1 MSDTMHVQDIKISE
15 IHADDNFNC
24 RGQITPINVVTLAK
38 DIERQG
44 LIQPVVL
51 TEYSP
56 EKQKETGCK
65 YRLIAGFR
73 RRMAH
78 VVLKREKIPAIIRGG
93 MVDDLDARFFNLAE
107 NLQREDLNILQEA
120 LALEK
125 LKNLGVTET
134 DCADRLG
141 KSRGWVQIRYMLL
154 SLPKE
159 IHTEAALGNI
169 TQTQIRELYSIY
181 KKGGQEAAFQAVRE
195 IKEAKAR
202 GRTNVSVNPNKNKPT
217 VKRQRTR
224 AEIFDLMEHIQ
235 ESGIGNGIWTRCLA
249 WAAGE
254 ITTLN
259 VYDSLAEYAKAKG
272 VRYTKPE
279 IKEAV

>member
-1 MSDTMHVQDIKISE
+1 
-15 IHADDNFNC
+15 
-24 RGQITPINVVTLAK
+24 
-38 DIERQG
+38 
-44 LIQPVVL
+44 
-51 TEYSP
+51 
-56 EKQKETGCK
+56 
-65 YRLIAGFR
+65 
-73 RRMAH
+73 MAH
-78 VVLKREKIPAIIRGG
+78 VVLKREKIPAIIRAD

-125 LKNLGVTET
+125 LKALGVTET
-134 DCADRLG
+134 DAADRLG

-181 KKGGQEAAFQAVRE
+181 KKGGQEAAFQAVRD

-202 GRTNVSVNPNKNKPT
+202 GRTNVSVNPNKNKPN
-217 VKRQRTR
+217 VKRQRSR

-235 ESGIGNGIWTRCLA
+235 NSGIGNGIWTRCLA

-254 ITTLN
+254 ITTLD
-259 VYDSLAEYAKAKG
+259 VYDSLAEYAQKND
-272 VRYTKPE
+272 VNYIKPE
-279 IKEAV
+279 MKEYVADG